1 MQRLTDAIP
10 SRPHRLAFLG
20 LVAANLLG
28 LGIWLGDEI
37 FDPPVRGPRVVD
49 VSHGAITH
57 ALPDRVRKDFLLALQ
72 ADPTFAGFN
81 REELASDRAALT
93 TALRTEPFDPSAL
106 AALLSDQAEK
116 VAAAQGVLQVLL
128 LEQINAL
135 TPDER
140 AAMAE
145 TLRQ

>member
-57 ALPDRVRKDFLLALQ
+57 ALPDRVRKDFLLALM
-72 ADPTFAGFN
+72 ADPVFAGFTKE
-81 REELASDRAALT
+81 RVAADRAALAAVLEAT
-93 TALRTEPFDPSAL
+93 PFDAGAL
-106 AALLSDQAEK
+106 AVLLADQAAE
-116 VAAAQGVLQVLL
+116 VALAQAALETRLVLQIS
-128 LEQINAL
+128 EL
-135 TPDER
+135 TPEER
-140 AAMAE
+140 AAMAASLLE
-145 TLRQ
+145 

>member
-10 SRPHRLAFLG
+10 SLPHRLAFLG

-72 ADPTFAGFN
+72 ADPVFAGFTKE
-81 REELASDRAALT
+81 RVTADRAALAAVLQST
-93 TALRTEPFDPSAL
+93 PFDASAL
-106 AALLSDQAEK
+106 AALLSDQAAE
-116 VAAAQGVLQVLL
+116 VARAQTT
-128 LEQINAL
+128 LETQLVRQISEL
-135 TPDER
+135 TADER
-140 AAMAE
+140 AAMAAS
-145 TLRQ
+145 LLK